1 MITQEQI
8 DRDKRVNNMIAAKF
22 KGVSFPE
29 PGVCTVYWEPAD
41 WEKWINNH
49 KAK

>member
-8 DRDKRVNNMIAAKF
+8 DRDRRVDEMINSKF
-22 KGVSFPE
+22 KGVAFE
-29 PGVCTVYWEPAD
+29 VPGVCTVKWEPAD

-49 KAK
+49 KAI